1 MGLADFLAT
10 AGQGKTL
17 GHVAEAFGGQTTQQK
32 AVDDF
37 INNQLPA
44 LADQI
49 HKAGTKED
57 LARAGQSMITSGLK
71 AGINPQGLDKLMEMT
86 IQPALRN
93 MQSGELDKLRTDYG
107 AQPAQP
113 AQPRPQ
119 GTEGPLTPSGNFIDP
134 KAATPE
140 RPLDLNFMMR
150 FGQATGPNP
159 EQYNK
164 MLETPATIAGKA
176 ASTQHTQTQ
185 IDKEQATEKQIQ
197 GLPSTPRSPG
207 EPSQQDVARVPGL
220 AQFLEA
226 RGKPEDPLLEE
237 RRNLLNA
244 QAIKAAQGPASG
256 GVSPYQQFN
265 EAARMRTEFQNQS
278 APFQKVR
285 DSFNRIQASAT
296 NPSPAGDLSMVY
308 NYMKMLDP
316 GSVVRESEFASAAAA
331 KPMLERLG
339 LSWDAVGSV
348 WSGKKLT
355 PGQRQDF
362 LNRANQLY
370 QTEAKQHEQ
379 RVSETRRMATGFGIN
394 PDLIISDMGAQPAP
408 AASAGQGGYSGGQP
422 SGSGSGSGQG
432 GGGAM
437 DTLPPAKDH
446 PGKIVRDTKTGQR
459 MKSDGAKWVAIN

>member
-1 MGLADFLAT
+1 MGLADFLVE
-10 AGQGKTL
+10 AGQGT
-17 GHVAEAFGGQTTQQK
+17 GAARVGRAMGGTNRR
-32 AVDDF
+32 VDDF
-37 INNQLPA
+37 FNNQLKP
-44 LADQI
+44 LAEEI
-49 HKAGTKED
+49 HANTDENKIPELGIK
-57 LARAGQSMITSGLK
+57 LLK
-71 AGINPQGLDKLMEMT
+71 AASDAGIPAQGAEKLMEMY
-86 IQPALRN
+86 IHPALHGIREEGLNKLRDQYAGQPAIP
-93 MQSGELDKLRTDYG
+93 GES
-107 AQPAQP
+107 
-113 AQPRPQ
+113 RPQ

-134 KAATPE
+134 KAATPDK
-140 RPLDLNFMMR
+140 PLDLNFMMR
-150 FGQATGPNP
+150 FGQLTQANP
-159 EQYNK
+159 EQFNK
-164 MLETPATIAGKA
+164 MLETPGLLTSKLL
-176 ASTQHTQTQ
+176 SNKKTQGE
-185 IDKEQATEKQIQ
+185 IDKETQAQQ
-197 GLPSTPRSPG
+197 QRQRLPNTPLGPG
-207 EPSQQDVARVPGL
+207 QPSLQDLGTL
-220 AQFLEA
+220 APAQLGQTLEA
-226 RGKPEDPLLEE
+226 RAKPDDPLLEE

-244 QAIKAAQGPASG
+244 QAVRAGREPASG
-256 GVSPYQQFN
+256 GISPYQQFN

-379 RVSETRRMATGFGIN
+379 RVNETRRMATGFGVN
-394 PDLIISDMGAQPAP
+394 PDLIISNMGAQPAP
-408 AASAGQGGYSGGQP
+408 AAPAGQGGYSGGAP

-432 GGGAM
+432 SGAPPVGTVSRGYRFKGGN
-437 DTLPPAKDH
+437 PADRNSWEK
-446 PGKIVRDTKTGQR
+446 VQ
-459 MKSDGAKWVAIN
+459 